1 MNGTRVLAIVFVAL
15 LVLGVLSAAWA
26 PSSRAPASA
35 AAANTRAAP
44 AVPVDAPALGAAR
57 TAPSAERH

>member
-35 AAANTRAAP
+35 AAANTRR
-44 AVPVDAPALGAAR
+44 AR
-57 TAPSAERH
+57 SAGGCGSPRRSANGTQR

>member
-26 PSSRAPASA
+26 PSSRAIGQWLESQAHNMNKIHA
-35 AAANTRAAP
+35 QRLR
-44 AVPVDAPALGAAR
+44 VKR
-57 TAPSAERH
+57 Q